1 MARANRAGASH
12 PVIELHELQV
22 FLVAAET
29 ENFSEA
35 GRMLQI
41 SQPAVSAQ
49 IQALEQRLNTQLF
62 DRAGRSIRLN
72 EVGEALVPMARNLLK
87 EAQRIEEFVAARQGQ
102 LLGQL
107 TIGCSTAAGKYVLPK
122 IMARFRESNPDVR
135 LTCYVGGREQALERL
150 CSGQVDLAVSSLR
163 VPRSGVEYRHFADDL
178 LVLIAPVNHVWARA
192 GELSV
197 EDLVGQPVIL
207 REPGSGTVV
216 TLNRELARFDMSTEM
231 LHICLTLW
239 NTEAIVQAVCEGL
252 APAFVSKTAAA
263 VALRDG
269 LVVEVP
275 VKDLHPVQRLYM
287 ARNSGFRA
295 SKAQM
300 AFWDFTFAPENEHL
314 RRLIA

>member
-1 MARANRAGASH
+1 M
-12 PVIELHELQV
+12 IELHELQV

-35 GRMLQI
+35 GRLLQI

-49 IQALEQRLNTQLF
+49 IQALEQRLNTRLF
-62 DRAGRSIRLN
+62 ERVGRNIRLN

-87 EAQRIEEFVAARQGQ
+87 EAQCVEEFVAARHGQ

-107 TIGCSTAAGKYVLPK
+107 TLGCSTAAGKYILPK
-122 IMARFRESNPDVR
+122 IMARFRDSNPDVR

-150 CSGQVDLAVSSLR
+150 CAGHVDLAVSSLR

-178 LVLIAPVNHVWARA
+178 LVLIAPAGHVWAQA

-197 EDLVGQPVIL
+197 EDLVEQPVIL

-216 TLNRELARFDMSTEM
+216 TLNRELAYFDMSTEM
-231 LHICLTLW
+231 LRTCLTLW

-252 APAFVSKTAAA
+252 APAFVSQTAAA
-263 VALRDG
+263 IALRDE
-269 LVVEVP
+269 LIVEVP
-275 VKDLHPVQRLYM
+275 VKGLRPIQRLYM
-287 ARNSGFRA
+287 ARNSGYRA
-295 SKAQM
+295 SKAQA

-314 RRLIA
+314 RRLIV